1 MRQYKVIAGA
11 VPAIHS
17 RNPVRMGDMLNEDSF
32 DSLDEIATLIKEGF
46 IEELPE
52 ELPEEAATLEI
63 DDTGDADKPKKKKP

>member
-17 RNPVRMGDMLNEDSF
+17 RNPVRMGDVLNEASF

-46 IEELPE
+46 IE